1 VQASLARAFSI
12 LGRETARI
20 VLPSWCAVCERELP
34 WRDRTASCCAS
45 CWSALPKITG
55 VKCDS
60 CALPLAGEIA
70 ARCIDCQLD
79 PFPVEWCDAWGHYAG
94 GLERLLHAFK
104 FQRHDF
110 LDDALAML
118 IEETLADRRR
128 LSAPTIE
135 EGRLRLSAQTGQ
147 AVAPVLHDVDAIV
160 PVPMSRRKQRRRGY
174 NQAELLGR
182 AVAKRIDV
190 PCRMLLTKASD
201 GQTQSLLPRDRRA
214 ANVRHAFTASRDAK
228 DQSLLLIDDICTTGE
243 TLRACAKELLRAGA
257 ARVSAIT
264 VAKAS

>member
-1 VQASLARAFSI
+1 MSRVQSTLASALSF

-20 VLPSWCAVCERELP
+20 VLPSWCAVCGRELP

-79 PFPVEWCDAWGHYAG
+79 PIPVAWCDAWGHYAG
-94 GLERLLHAFK
+94 GLEKLLHAFK

-110 LDDALAML
+110 LDDAFAML
-118 IEETLADRRR
+118 IEETLGDR
-128 LSAPTIE
+128 
-135 EGRLRLSAQTGQ
+135 
-147 AVAPVLHDVDAIV
+147 DFDAIV
-160 PVPMSRRKQRRRGY
+160 PVPMSRKKERRRGY

-182 AVAKRIDV
+182 ALAKRVDI
-190 PCRMLLTKASD
+190 PCRMLLTKTAD
-201 GQTQSLLPRDRRA
+201 GPTQSLLPRDRRA
-214 ANVRHAFTASRDAK
+214 ANVRDAFTASRGAK
-228 DQSLLLIDDICTTGE
+228 EQSLLLIDDICTTGE
-243 TLRACAKELLRAGA
+243 TLRACANELLRAGA
-257 ARVSAIT
+257 ARVCAIT

>member
-1 VQASLARAFSI
+1 MSRVQSTLASALSF

-70 ARCIDCQLD
+70 ARCIECQLD
-79 PFPVEWCDAWGHYAG
+79 PFPFAWCDAWGHYAG

-110 LDDALAML
+110 LDNPFAML
-118 IEETLADRRR
+118 IEETLGDRRPG
-128 LSAPTIE
+128 LS
-135 EGRLRLSAQTGQ
+135 GQ
-147 AVAPVLHDVDAIV
+147 ARSPVPHEFDAIV
-160 PVPMSRRKQRRRGY
+160 PVPMSRRKERRRGY

-182 AVAKRIDV
+182 AVAKRIDI
-190 PCRMLLTKASD
+190 PCRMLLAKVSD
-201 GQTQSLLPRDRRA
+201 GPTQSLLPRDRRA
-214 ANVRHAFTASRDAK
+214 ANVRDAFTASRDAK

-243 TLRACAKELLRAGA
+243 TLRACANELLRAGA
-257 ARVSAIT
+257 VRVCAIT

>member
-1 VQASLARAFSI
+1 MSHVQVSLARAFSI

-79 PFPVEWCDAWGHYAG
+79 PFPVAWCDAWGHYTG

-110 LDDALAML
+110 LDNAFSTL
-118 IEETLADRRR
+118 IAETLRTRDDIAFD
-128 LSAPTIE
+128 
-135 EGRLRLSAQTGQ
+135 
-147 AVAPVLHDVDAIV
+147 AVV
-160 PVPMSRRKQRRRGY
+160 PVPMSRRKERRRGY

-182 AVAKRIDV
+182 AVAKRIDI
-190 PCRMLLTKASD
+190 PCRMLLVKSKD
-201 GQTQSLLPRDRRA
+201 GPTQSLLPRDRRA

-243 TLRACAKELLRAGA
+243 TLRACANELLRAGA
-257 ARVSAIT
+257 ARVCAIT